1 MLISAIRS
9 FQSNP
14 TMAIVSILLM
24 IPTLLISL
32 TVHEYSHGRMA
43 LALGDKTALMAGRLT
58 LNPIKHI
65 DPIGALMLLLFG
77 FGFAKPVP
85 INTRNFDRVSYKK
98 GLVLVSV
105 AGPISNLVLAFIGVF
120 CLLLTDAITANMY
133 QIPVSNII
141 YRNLPLGSNVAII
154 IYTFFHYFSFINI
167 GLAVFN
173 LIPIPPLDGSR
184 ILTVFLP
191 AKLQVW
197 FFKYEH
203 IIQIIIFI
211 LLWRGVFDVP
221 LYFIR
226 DAIYSGMSKLISL
239 IPFLNINNL
248 F

>member
-1 MLISAIRS
+1 MLISALRN
-9 FQSNP
+9 FQDNP
-14 TMAIVSILLM
+14 TMTIVSILLM

-77 FGFAKPVP
+77 FGYAKPVP

-98 GLVLVSV
+98 SLVLVSI
-105 AGPISNLVLAFIGVF
+105 AGPLSNFVLALFGV
-120 CLLLTDAITANMY
+120 
-133 QIPVSNII
+133 
-141 YRNLPLGSNVAII
+141 LGMHIVMAII
-154 IYTFFHYFSFINI
+154 IKTENFSLPLQLTYSFFDYFAIMNI
-167 GLAVFN
+167 GLGVFN

-191 AKLQVW
+191 SKVQMW
-197 FFKYEH
+197 FYKYEQ
-203 IIQIIIFI
+203 IIQIIIFL
-211 LLWRGVFDVP
+211 LLWRGIFDGP
-221 LYFIR
+221 LYFLR
-226 DAIYSGMSKLISL
+226 NAIFTGMSNLVSL
-239 IPFLNINNL
+239 IPFLNLNNL